1 MMKSAKCCGDGTDC
15 DAECN
20 RSLPRFE
27 LTYIGAIA
35 RYKFLD
41 YLRRTKFSFK
51 NLPMESAEE
60 LTASSEFGAVESSL
74 DLQRLMLR
82 ISSKAAARLNRAVM
96 EFVYYCRR

>member
-1 MMKSAKCCGDGTDC
+1 
-15 DAECN
+15 
-20 RSLPRFE
+20 
-27 LTYIGAIA
+27 
-35 RYKFLD
+35 LD

-82 ISSKAAARLNRAVM
+82 ISSKAAVRLNRAVM